1 MDLFAKARLKIA
13 FLYFVL
19 GAVILGI
26 AGSLIYIDRM
36 VIIRNVLQT
45 VQALLL
51 ERVTIDQGVIANV
64 ITQSIDA
71 QARRLDLAVG
81 IWLIVST
88 VIFAYW
94 LAGFIL
100 RPVKRDMERQK
111 RFMATISHEL
121 RTPLAVMKTNAEVA
135 MLGTGRA
142 SNPELASMVEN
153 NLEEIER
160 MSEMIDFLLHLSNV
174 ARRFKKPLFSS
185 VDVGVVA
192 RRATDSMAVLA
203 GRKGIAITFMGGSHT
218 VVKGNSTAI
227 EEIVF
232 NLLKNAIAYSPA
244 GSAVEVIV
252 AKRYGAVILT
262 VADAGPGIPSKD
274 IPNVFEA
281 FYRGG
286 NAAHE
291 KKDES
296 VGLGLAIVK
305 EIAILHRATVSLESE
320 VGKGTSITVHFPS
333 RFSRWFALPSPWA

>member
-1 MDLFAKARLKIA
+1 MDLFTRARIKIT

-19 GAVILGI
+19 GAVILGV
-26 AGSLIYIDRM
+26 AGSLIYFDRV
-36 VIIRNVLQT
+36 VIIRNVLQA
-45 VQALLL
+45 VQTLLV
-51 ERVTIDQGVIANV
+51 ERVAVDQGVITTV
-64 ITQSIDA
+64 ISQSIDA
-71 QARRLDLAVG
+71 QARQLDLAVG

-88 VIFAYW
+88 AVFAYW

-135 MLGTGRA
+135 MLGAGRA
-142 SNPELASMVEN
+142 SHPELASMVED

-174 ARRFKKPLFSS
+174 TRRFKKPLFSS
-185 VDVGVVA
+185 VDVGTVA
-192 RRATDSMAVLA
+192 GRVADSMAVLA
-203 GRKGIAITFMGGSHT
+203 ERKGVTITLAAGLHAI
-218 VVKGNSTAI
+218 VKGNSTAI
-227 EEIVF
+227 EEIVL
-232 NLLKNAIAYSPA
+232 NLLKNAIAYTPA
-244 GSAVEVIV
+244 GGAVKVIV
-252 AKRYGAVILT
+252 AKKFGAVVLT
-262 VADAGPGIPSKD
+262 VADAGPGISPKD

-286 NAAHE
+286 NATHE
-291 KKDES
+291 KDGS

-305 EIAILHRATVSLESE
+305 EIAILHRATVSLQSE
-320 VGKGTSITVHFPS
+320 VGKGTVITVHFPG